1 MHEDDPVKH
10 AGKALEDTKGARV
23 IAYNVSEEERP
34 GGPDGLKVRWKW
46 RIETGRRAAV
56 KIHNTVV
63 MTAHGRKPDFQG
75 KMLGCIMDAARAGG
89 EII

>member
-1 MHEDDPVKH
+1 MKGQEMPTDDLVKH
-10 AGKALEDTKGARV
+10 ADNTLEDTKGARI

-56 KIHNTVV
+56 ID
-63 MTAHGRKPDFQG
+63 ARQAEAIRKALQWLHTHPPQP
-75 KMLGCIMDAARAGG
+75 
-89 EII
+89 